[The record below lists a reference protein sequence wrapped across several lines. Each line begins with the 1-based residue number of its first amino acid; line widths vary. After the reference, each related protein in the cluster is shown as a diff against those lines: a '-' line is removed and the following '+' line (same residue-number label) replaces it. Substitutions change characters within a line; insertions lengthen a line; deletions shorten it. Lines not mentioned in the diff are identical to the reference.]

1 MAVFEP
7 YQDRVMNEIEP
18 FTAIIP
24 SLENITEYFASNIS
38 EAVKPFDFHL
48 RRFEGSETPVR
59 TYGVRFPE
67 VGDGSEDE
75 DADSVEAAL
84 ARLEE
89 GSGYKG

>member
-1 MAVFEP
+1 
-7 YQDRVMNEIEP
+7 MNEIEP